1 MWGLKPYKEE
11 KIGNNVF
18 DIGHWIFFLDMPLRW
33 GKQKQKYYWD
43 FVKFKSFC
51 KVKETTN
58 AKRQHTKWKEIFVN
72 NTSNKQ
78 LVCKIRKAN
87 INLSILNTNYPTADG
102 QKTWMDFVS
111 DKTSRWPPDTERHSA
126 SPIIR
131 EMQMKTT
138 IRCHLTAIR
147 MAKINNRRNNRCC
160 WGYRD
165 EEAPLH
171 SWWAC
176 EQVQPLWKT
185 LWGVLE
191 KLKIG
196 DPWVVQG
203 FGTCLWPMSRSW
215 WPGIESHVGLTV
227 HGSCFSICLCLCL
240 SLRDYH
246 KKKNKKRS

>member
-1 MWGLKPYKEE
+1 MWGLEPYKEE

-18 DIGHWIFFLDMPLRW
+18 DLGHWIFFLDMPLSW

-58 AKRQHTKWKEIFVN
+58 AKTQHTKWKEIFVN

-87 INLSILNTNYPTADG
+87 IYLSILNTNYPTADG
-102 QKTWMDFVS
+102 QKKLMDFVS

-138 IRCHLTAIR
+138 IRCHLTAVR

-160 WGYRD
+160 WGYR
-165 EEAPLH
+165 EEGATLH
-171 SWWAC
+171 SWWTC
-176 EQVQPLWKT
+176 EQVQPLWKHC
-185 LWGVLE
+185 G
-191 KLKIG
+191 
-196 DPWVVQG
+196 
-203 FGTCLWPMSRSW
+203 
-215 WPGIESHVGLTV
+215 
-227 HGSCFSICLCLCL
+227 GS
-240 SLRDYH
+240 
-246 KKKNKKRS
+246 